1 MEKFLKVDNKYFS
14 LASLGFKSIDILI
27 LAKITE
33 FSNKELPCYI
43 TNEQFS
49 LMFGDSISTIKRVL
63 DRLEQRNLIIRKV
76 FLTDT
81 NGQASRVRALFIN
94 KEQLKMQ
101 LEICLEKGRF
111 KNNKVGSN
119 IEKGRFKKCERS
131 VHREP
136 KINNKTDNKIDNILI
151 NVDMQ
156 EHINELK
163 DFFCNKTK

>member
-94 KEQLKMQ
+94 KEKLKMQ

-111 KNNKVGSN
+111 KNDKVGSK
-119 IEKGRFKKCERS
+119 IAKGRSKNCKRS
-131 VHREP
+131 DHIGP
-136 KINNKTDNKIDNILI
+136 KTNNKTDNKTDNILI
-151 NVDMQ
+151 NVDTQ
-156 EHINELK
+156 EILSELK
-163 DFFCNKTK
+163 ELYCSKTK